1 MKKILIILCLSFGA
15 FANNASAK
23 DVSIGVIDITEI
35 NKDAKVMTSLNKQKD
50 KKLEEIQ
57 KEVEKKKSELSKKEE
72 ELKGKQA
79 LMDKDAFAKEVRSF
93 QMEIIAYE
101 QGTEKKIAAIEKAY
115 IEALQ
120 KIQKNYLN
128 PIVKE
133 IGKDR
138 GFQLVINAQTAIVL
152 DKKLEITEEV
162 IDALNDQIRE
172 IKL

>member
-1 MKKILIILCLSFGA
+1 MKKILITLCLFISLFTVSA
-15 FANNASAK
+15 KANNI
-23 DVSIGVIDITEI
+23 SIGVIDITEI
-35 NKDAKVMTSLNKQKD
+35 NKDAKVMKSLNNQKD